1 MAQAAGLLDESLTG
15 LSLQQFF
22 TMHTSQALLTRQVDD
37 VDLITQEVAKHS
49 VERRLGP
56 GHRLFSFG
64 EAPDSF
70 YLILKVPAHTLLRLV
85 ACRVLLVCPIRHL
98 CFARQSGSVML
109 SIAHI
114 LPWWP
119 CD

>member
-22 TMHTSQALLTRQVDD
+22 AMHASQAMLARQSDD
-37 VDLITQEVAKHS
+37 VDQITQEVAKHS

-70 YLILKVPAHTLLRLV
+70 YLILKVRKCHIAVRFPC
-85 ACRVLLVCPIRHL
+85 CRVLKLTGGVLFSTCVLGLRTQQL
-98 CFARQSGSVML
+98 CYKVV
-109 SIAHI
+109 
-114 LPWWP
+114 P
-119 CD
+119 